1 MAEIRTFTDYFAD
14 VLAICERRTTPLP
27 RSSPSKPVG
36 EPLLSLHDAG
46 SSIVRI
52 TRVVD
57 SSAAASHLY
66 AWSALFVLLLKL
78 APGLRLLHKA
88 LLSVFDGPRRDLG
101 GADSGAGA
109 HPSPSACPCVT
120 AADNRKLSDLVRKS
134 ARKVGNVLR
143 GSLSLRLFVAAS
155 DECAAAWTASR
166 ESAHTRAE
174 NLLLLLAR
182 LDAATRAVPSADT
195 ATAAAADLAALL
207 EQSSVWEKL
216 VADVLANAPVELAG
230 HLRSIELAYCDKVE
244 RDSPCGSDMSE
255 DGPGGGEGGDA
266 RELSFSGATPAVT
279 AACVVRPHVA
289 LISPPAGA
297 TAVDVPMGGARTETP
312 REGFR

>member
-36 EPLLSLHDAG
+36 EPLLLSLHDAG

-52 TRVVD
+52 TRVVV

-120 AADNRKLSDLVRKS
+120 AADNRKLSDLARKS
-134 ARKVGNVLR
+134 ARKVGDVLR

-230 HLRSIELAYCDKVE
+230 HLRSIELAYCDEVE

-255 DGPGGGEGGDA
+255 DGPEGHAPDS
-266 RELSFSGATPAVT
+266 RRLSFSPIGGAA
-279 AACVVRPHVA
+279 RPNMA
-289 LISPPAGA
+289 FTSPPAGAAAGA